1 MCVALPL
8 RAAGAG
14 GLTLSFAGF
23 MSVYEN
29 YFLQYRVDFVVSGHV
44 HAYERTHPMY
54 NYAKDSARPRN
65 ATRCR
70 VAPPSSLL
78 PPRSAAPCTSPSATA
93 ATWRD
98 PTVTTWTT

>member
-54 NYAKDSARPRN
+54 NYAKDSARPRDS
-65 ATRCR
+65 RL
-70 VAPPSSLL
+70 PPPAHL
-78 PPRSAAPCTSPSATA
+78 PPRSAAPCTSPSVTA
-93 ATWRD
+93 ATWRA
-98 PTVTTWTT
+98 PTATTWTT